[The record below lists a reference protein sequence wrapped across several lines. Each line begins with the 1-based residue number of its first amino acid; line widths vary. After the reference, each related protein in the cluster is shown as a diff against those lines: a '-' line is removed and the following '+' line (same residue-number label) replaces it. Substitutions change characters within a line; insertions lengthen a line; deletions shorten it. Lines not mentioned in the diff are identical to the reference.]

1 MAKSGYTRPPP
12 VAEDAAAL
20 PAPIAVLYVA
30 NCGPAVGLTH
40 DDVAAAFGAF
50 GEVQGVSAADDSGA
64 RVIVR
69 FREPAAA
76 GAAMAALHGRP
87 CGRLSGRVL
96 HIRYS
101 VPAPPKA
108 PVAVSAPPV
117 ALSSSELGIPG
128 IHLVQEFVSA
138 AEEQE
143 LLAAVDSRPWK
154 RLAKRRVQHYGY
166 EFLYEV
172 SSILLGMLIRSSSW
186 VNCHLLFRKSLRK
199 L

>member
-1 MAKSGYTRPPP
+1 
-12 VAEDAAAL
+12 
-20 PAPIAVLYVA
+20 
-30 NCGPAVGLTH
+30 GPAVGLTH

-138 AEEQE
+138 AEEQVRE
-143 LLAAVDSRPWK
+143 LESRSGCPSK
-154 RLAKRRVQHYGY
+154 A
-166 EFLYEV
+166 
-172 SSILLGMLIRSSSW
+172 SIA
-186 VNCHLLFRKSLRK
+186 
-199 L
+199 